1 MEPISIPYKYWEE
14 KLINITKGLI
24 NGRRRIVRFAYVG
37 DSNPMDR
44 LNQIDQSPKWVCK
57 PEKEKQV
64 TKSTHKEP
72 IKPKNA
78 DEKGKT
84 G

>member
-1 MEPISIPYKYWEE
+1 
-14 KLINITKGLI
+14 
-24 NGRRRIVRFAYVG
+24 
-37 DSNPMDR
+37 MDR